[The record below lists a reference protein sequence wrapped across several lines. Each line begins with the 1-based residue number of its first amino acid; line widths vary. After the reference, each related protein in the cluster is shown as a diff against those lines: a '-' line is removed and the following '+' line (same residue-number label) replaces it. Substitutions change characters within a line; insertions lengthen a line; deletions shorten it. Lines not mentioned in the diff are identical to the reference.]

1 MRMKTLLLSLGFLVA
16 AAMAAP
22 GSEGAP
28 KSTETKFP
36 AKQITYMIPFD
47 PGGQS
52 DREAR
57 RQQPLLEKALGQK
70 VIIDYKV
77 GGGGAVGW
85 SQLVRARP
93 DGYSIMGIN
102 LPHIILQPMQQ
113 ECGYKTEQI
122 RPIVFF
128 QSTPLGIAVLKTSPY
143 KTLSELVAA
152 AKAKP
157 GGVTVGGSGMY
168 SGHHLATLRLQSLAG
183 AKLNYVPFT
192 GAAPQMMGFL
202 GGHVV
207 AVMANSDDLVKF
219 RDQIRVL
226 GIADAQRF
234 PALADTPTFKE
245 AGFDMV
251 EVIARGVG
259 APAATPESVVSRL
272 EAAFLQV
279 ARNPAVVA
287 ALKRDGFVPMAMGA
301 KESKEF
307 IDKMTAVYKRQ
318 LKDIKK

>member
-1 MRMKTLLLSLGFLVA
+1 MERGRPEIYGYKVSHQADHLYDTLRSGRTVGPRGA
-16 AAMAAP
+16 AAAAAP
-22 GSEGAP
+22 G
-28 KSTETKFP
+28 KSV
-36 AKQITYMIPFD
+36 
-47 PGGQS
+47 
-52 DREAR
+52 
-57 RQQPLLEKALGQK
+57 GQK
-70 VIIDYKV
+70 IIIDYKV

-102 LPHIILQPMQQ
+102 LPHIILQPLQQ

-128 QSTPLGIAVLKTSPY
+128 QNTPLGIAVLKTSPY
-143 KTLSELVAA
+143 KTLRELVAA
-152 AKAKP
+152 AKAKT
-157 GGVTVGGSGMY
+157 GDATVGGSGML
-168 SGHHLATLRLQSLAG
+168 SGHHLATLRLEGLAG
-183 AKLNYVPFT
+183 VKFNYVPFT

-202 GGHVV
+202 GGHVG

-219 RDQIRVL
+219 RDKVRVL

-234 PALADTPTFKE
+234 PALADAPTFKE

-259 APAATPESVVSRL
+259 VPAATPESVVSRL

-279 ARNPAVVA
+279 AKNPAVVA
-287 ALKRDGFVPMAMGA
+287 TMKKEGFVPMAMGA

-307 IDKMTAVYKRQ
+307 IEKMTVVYKEQ
-318 LKDIKK
+318 LKNIKK